1 MLPPKMGDGVL
12 GSNSGGLNPTGASF
26 VGASSAMALMVV
38 LGGNE
43 DLGSFGA
50 VKESDDDDFHGAA
63 TRSPER
69 VGVKREAWVA
79 MAMENCGGGVI

>member
-1 MLPPKMGDGVL
+1 M
-12 GSNSGGLNPTGASF
+12 NPTGASF

-38 LGGNE
+38 VRGATE
-43 DLGSFGA
+43 DLGSFWV
-50 VKESDDDDFHGAA
+50 VKESDEDDFHATA

-79 MAMENCGGGVI
+79 MAMGEDGWWIDLRMKMVREEEF